1 MALLSKNQKSPMTHS
16 INSLVLPSQDARA
29 LLASLLSRLPCL
41 LEGPPGI
48 GKTETAKTVS
58 TFLRLSLTRIQCT
71 SDTLPSD
78 VVGFTKINPVDGTSQ
93 IVRGPLF
100 GEFVLVDE
108 INRAPPSTQ
117 SAFLEGMA
125 EQQVT
130 VEGETL
136 ALPLNQVIIA
146 TQNPRE
152 DHGTH
157 PLPKSQLDRFAVR
170 IRMTY
175 PEPDI
180 ESDIIAGRPITQQT
194 FVTEQS
200 LDALMTQLKTV
211 TLPESSLNYLMA
223 IIDASRQ
230 SSVWTSGLSTR
241 AGIILKKV
249 ATGLAAIDQAKAITF
264 EHVQQAFLATA
275 PHRLTLSDS
284 SIEMSLDVHESWL
297 HQIPFPV

>member
-1 MALLSKNQKSPMTHS
+1 MTYS
-16 INSLVLPSQDARA
+16 INSLILPTQDARA

-48 GKTETAKTVS
+48 GKTETAKSVS
-58 TFLRLSLTRIQCT
+58 AFLGLSLTRIQCT

-78 VVGFTKINPVDGTSQ
+78 VVGFTKINPVDGTSK
-93 IVRGPLF
+93 IIRGPLF

-136 ALPLNQVIIA
+136 TLPSNQVIMA
-146 TQNPRE
+146 TQNPLE

-170 IRMTY
+170 IQMTY
-175 PEPDI
+175 PESDM
-180 ESDIIAGRPITQQT
+180 ESDIIAGRPIAQQT
-194 FVTEQS
+194 PVTGQTM
-200 LDALMTQLKTV
+200 DALMTQLRAV
-211 TLPESSLNYLMA
+211 TLPESSLQYLMA

-230 SSVWTSGLSTR
+230 SGFWTSGLSTR
-241 AGIILKKV
+241 AGIIMKQV
-249 ATGLAAIDQAKAITF
+249 ATGLAAIDQATSINF
-264 EHVQQAFLATA
+264 EHVQEAFLATA
-275 PHRLTLSDS
+275 RHRLMLSDS
-284 SIEMSLDVHESWL
+284 STDMGPDAHQSWL
-297 HQIPFPV
+297 NQIPFPV